1 MYYLI
6 CCLLYNE
13 FPRWV
18 GGKESACH
26 CRRHRFNPWVREIPG
41 SRKWQHPPV
50 LLPGESRRQRNLL
63 HNWAYFHSSVLCC
76 PSNGHWFYAC
86 LFFFLHTTRLFFML
100 TIFKLFTELVTI
112 LLLFYV
118 LFYFVPELCGILVPR
133 PGIESSPPAL
143 EGKVLTTGPPG
154 KSLHN

>member
-1 MYYLI
+1 
-6 CCLLYNE
+6 
-13 FPRWV
+13 
-18 GGKESACH
+18 
-26 CRRHRFNPWVREIPG
+26 
-41 SRKWQHPPV
+41 
-50 LLPGESRRQRNLL
+50 
-63 HNWAYFHSSVLCC
+63 
-76 PSNGHWFYAC
+76 
-86 LFFFLHTTRLFFML
+86 ML

-154 KSLHN
+154 KSLNQVSTAFPKALEHASKVLIQGTTSYQVTFCL